1 MYLQERLKRLPS
13 VSLYVGVLLAMV
25 SILSLSF
32 LAFHLIADH
41 VQKIEIEPTF
51 DKFDELQLESARI
64 ALQNRGQA
72 GLKDYLDNL
81 NRIFGGKHYLL
92 DANGIDLVT
101 GTNRTWM
108 LPASPATS
116 SRVRAHGR
124 WTLAHRTPDDARYWF
139 TAEGQLGPP
148 HIWTFLP
155 YYFLVIG
162 VSGVLCWLASFG
174 VVSPIR
180 RIAATIGQFGQGD
193 LRARVNTQ
201 RIDEIG
207 QLGRSFNQMAERL
220 ERLIVS
226 ERRLL
231 GDISHEL
238 RSPLARLKFAV
249 KLARTSRDNQAALD
263 RIERDVDRIT
273 SLVAD
278 IVEITFIEGD
288 PAVQDTGMVR
298 AGEIIDEVVRDCA
311 LEAQFR
317 DCSIEVTGRLTGEVL
332 GSRELLRRAIE
343 NVVRNGI
350 RYSPKRSAIQL
361 SVEENE
367 REATISVRDFGPGVP
382 EDALTRLFDPF
393 FRVEDA
399 RTTNGGGSG
408 MGLSIAKR
416 AVQLH
421 NGTIV
426 AENASPGLLVRISI
440 PLALHPGTAFAQ
452 VTAQSEPQSK
462 ALKIS

>member
-1 MYLQERLKRLPS
+1 MFLPERLKTHPTI
-13 VSLYVGVLLAMV
+13 SLYVGVLLAMV
-25 SILSLSF
+25 GILSLSF
-32 LAFHLIADH
+32 LAFHLIADRM
-41 VQKIEIEPTF
+41 QRIEIDPTF
-51 DKFDELQLESARI
+51 IKFDELQLESART
-64 ALQNRGQA
+64 ALQHRGQP
-72 GLKDYLDNL
+72 GLRDYLASLDH
-81 NRIFGGKHYLL
+81 IFGGSHYLL
-92 DANGIDLVT
+92 DAKGADLVT
-101 GTNRTWM
+101 GTNRAWM
-108 LPASPATS
+108 LPAPPADKL
-116 SRVRAHGR
+116 RVRAHGR
-124 WTLAHRTPDDARYWF
+124 WTLAHRSEDAQYWF

-162 VSGVLCWLASFG
+162 VAGVLCWLASVG

-193 LRARVNTQ
+193 LTARVHTK
-201 RIDEIG
+201 RTDEIG

-249 KLARTSRDNQAALD
+249 KLARTSQDNQAALD
-263 RIERDVDRIT
+263 RIERDIDRIT

-288 PAVQDTGMVR
+288 PAVQDTGIVR
-298 AGEIIDEVVRDCA
+298 AGEIIDEVVRDCT

-317 DCSIEVTGRLTGEVL
+317 DCSIDVGGKLTGEVL
-332 GSRELLRRAIE
+332 GSHELLRRAIE
-343 NVVRNGI
+343 NVLRNGI

-361 SVEENE
+361 TVAENE
-367 REATISVRDFGPGVP
+367 REATITVRDFGPGVP
-382 EDALTRLFDPF
+382 EDAVKRIFDPF

-399 RTTNGGGSG
+399 RDTNGGGSG

-421 NGTIV
+421 HGTIV
-426 AENASPGLLVRISI
+426 AENASPGLRVRITI
-440 PLALHPGTAFAQ
+440 PLAMQPGVAFAQ
-452 VTAQSEPQSK
+452 VTAQD
-462 ALKIS
+462 